1 MLIDT
6 HAHLYTGD
14 FSEDREAVLDRALK
28 AGVGS
33 VIMPNIDS
41 GSAEEMLK
49 LSRACPGICY
59 PLMGLHPSSVG
70 ENVNRELDLV
80 EEWLTKEKFYGIG
93 EVGIDLYWDK
103 TFLVQQEEAFRHQ
116 LRLARTM
123 KLPVVIHVRESFHE
137 VWSILEKE
145 QDGSL
150 TGIFHCFSG
159 NAEEARKVIDAGFYL
174 GIGGVVTF
182 KNNSLAGVLEITG
195 PDRVVLE
202 TDAPWLSPVPH
213 RGKRNEPGYLVH
225 VADRVASIFGI
236 SRENV
241 AEVTTANARRIFN
254 I

>member
-14 FSEDREAVLDRALK
+14 FSDDREAVLDRALK

-70 ENVNRELDLV
+70 EDVNMELELV

-236 SRENV
+236 SRENIG
-241 AEVTTANARRIFN
+241 EVTTANARRIFN

>member
-14 FSEDREAVLDRALK
+14 FSDDREAVLDRALK
-28 AGVGS
+28 AGVGL

-70 ENVNRELDLV
+70 KDVNMELELV

>member
-14 FSEDREAVLDRALK
+14 FSDDREAVLDRALK

-150 TGIFHCFSG
+150 SGIFHCFSG

-236 SRENV
+236 SRENIG
-241 AEVTTANARRIFN
+241 EVTTANARRIFK

>member
-6 HAHLYTGD
+6 HAHLYAGD
-14 FSEDREAVLDRALK
+14 FSDDREAVLDRALK

-150 TGIFHCFSG
+150 SGIFHCFSG

-236 SRENV
+236 SRENI

>member
-6 HAHLYTGD
+6 HAHLYAGD
-14 FSEDREAVLDRALK
+14 FSDDREAVLDRALK

-150 TGIFHCFSG
+150 SGIFHCFSG

-236 SRENV
+236 SRENIG
-241 AEVTTANARRIFN
+241 EVTTANARRIFN

>member
-14 FSEDREAVLDRALK
+14 FSDDREAVLDRALK

-150 TGIFHCFSG
+150 SGIFHCFSG

-236 SRENV
+236 SRENIG
-241 AEVTTANARRIFN
+241 EVTTANARRIFN

>member
-6 HAHLYTGD
+6 HAHLYAGD
-14 FSEDREAVLDRALK
+14 FSDDREAVLDRALK

-150 TGIFHCFSG
+150 SGIFHCFSG

-225 VADRVASIFGI
+225 VADRVASIFCI
-236 SRENV
+236 SRENI
-241 AEVTTANARRIFN
+241 AEFTTANARRIFN

>member
-14 FSEDREAVLDRALK
+14 FSDDREAVLDRALK
-28 AGVGS
+28 AGVGL

-70 ENVNRELDLV
+70 KDVNMELELV

-236 SRENV
+236 SRENIG
-241 AEVTTANARRIFN
+241 EVTTANARRIFN

>member
-14 FSEDREAVLDRALK
+14 FSDDREAVLDRALK

-70 ENVNRELDLV
+70 KDVNMELELV

-236 SRENV
+236 SRENIG
-241 AEVTTANARRIFN
+241 EVTTANARRIFN